1 MSKKRKNNRNI
12 KIIIATFSILI
23 FLLILKD
30 VCTYE
35 ITYYDDVAYNVFVE
49 SMRNDT
55 VTFIMK
61 LITSFGSLIV
71 LLSIL
76 FVMLLHYKD
85 KKDTVLASVN
95 VLVVFLINSLLKF
108 LVGRPRPSGY
118 NLIDES
124 NYSFPSGHSM
134 ISTAFYGFLIY
145 LVYKNVKDK
154 RKKYI
159 LISLLFLLIILICI
173 SRIYLGV
180 HYLSDTL
187 GGFFFSMAYLML
199 FVSLIPI
206 IDKGK
211 VKRNGKKKK
220 KS

>member
-1 MSKKRKNNRNI
+1 MKNGFNKNK
-12 KIIIATFSILI
+12 KIIIATISILI
-23 FLLILKD
+23 FLLVLKD

-35 ITYYDDVAYNVFVE
+35 ITYYDNAAYDIFVD

-55 VTFIMK
+55 LTFIMK
-61 LITSFGSLIV
+61 LITAFGSVIV

-76 FVMLLHYKD
+76 FVMFLLYKN
-85 KKDTVLASVN
+85 KKDTMYASIN
-95 VLVVFLINSLLKF
+95 VLVIFIINSLLKF

-118 NLIDES
+118 NLINEN

-154 RKKYI
+154 REKYT
-159 LISLLFLLIILICI
+159 LITLLFILIILICI

-187 GGFFFSMAYLML
+187 GGFFFSIAYLMI
-199 FVSLIPI
+199 FVSLIP
-206 IDKGK
+206 KTTKRK
-211 VKRNGKKKK
+211 VKKNEKSKK